1 MIIINFN
8 RFTNRQA
15 FVGLAWAG
23 MLNPTWVLSR
33 VLMLSFIGGLLIS
46 GLPLA
51 HAVFE
56 GGAYS
61 DASYYEEDG
70 ERGDMPERSCSNLMS
85 PWLEEY
91 DVVSRTSEVDQ
102 GPVEMR
108 GSRVHL
114 GDPRDEL
121 VNSDPNDTLGPLHPV
136 GPRGVQART
145 SRGSVAPALVED
157 VQDETS
163 QLPGSRYGYG
173 IDEDAYINKK
183 NKLNKNKDKDKDKGS
198 TSDADIRT
206 DII

>member
-1 MIIINFN
+1 MVVINFN
-8 RFTNRQA
+8 CFTMRQA
-15 FVGLAWAG
+15 CVGLDRGWIFNLIG
-23 MLNPTWVLSR
+23 VFGC
-33 VLMLSFIGGLLIS
+33 VLMLSFIS

-56 GGAYS
+56 GGSYS
-61 DASYYEEDG
+61 SDSSYYEEDG

-121 VNSDPNDTLGPLHPV
+121 VNPDPNDTLGPLQPV

-145 SRGSVAPALVED
+145 SRGSVQLTSAED
-157 VQDETS
+157 VQDEDAK
-163 QLPGSRYGYG
+163 LPDSRPRHWG

-183 NKLNKNKDKDKDKGS
+183 NKLNKNKDKGS